1 MNQKSARQAI
11 VEEWERL
18 PMERRQ
24 TEDQAVAF
32 IFNLMGRRPEL
43 FQFKY
48 RKNPVETILCWLL
61 PSRQESG
68 IAVDAVENAPPF
80 TEFRP

>member
-18 PMERRQ
+18 PLQRRQ

-61 PSRQESG
+61 PTRQNAEA
-68 IAVDAVENAPPF
+68 AVDTPENAPQF
-80 TEFRP
+80 TESRP